1 MSRVWFRLC
10 TGVGSFTALVVPAAL
25 AGVSAAP
32 DAVAA
37 NLSTPL
43 SAEFASGPAEATAYH
58 VDPGHTGYSSAPLTP
73 PLSRRWER
81 QFPATV
87 SYPLIAQRRVFVTV
101 QGSTRR
107 ATRLIALKQATGRTV
122 WVQQFPGY
130 SFPLAAYDQSRVYVI
145 TKDGQLTAFNA
156 ENGHVIWRRDLSRP
170 KTYIFSTAPTAV
182 AGSVYVSGSGVGGA
196 VYRVDA
202 DTGRLVWRIE
212 TVGSESTP
220 SVSRGV
226 VSVAYDEHHVYGIE
240 ASSGSV
246 LWHHGGFAHGGATT
260 TTTAY
265 RGRVYAPDTTGLVLD
280 STTGRVLD
288 SFYANNQ
295 PAVHRDLLLLLEGQV
310 LHAVRRTDH
319 ADVWSFPSPGRSRLA
334 TSPLIVNDFAY
345 VGTRGGTLLALGMQ
359 TGDLVW
365 RSAAG
370 PGMYSPLGRAMPDL
384 AAGGELLVVPAQ
396 DRLVAYAD

>member
-1 MSRVWFRLC
+1 MWFRLC
-10 TGVGSFTALVVPAAL
+10 TGIGSFTALAVT
-25 AGVSAAP
+25 AAP
-32 DAVAA
+32 VGVAVAPRA
-37 NLSTPL
+37 IAVNPSASLSTEL
-43 SAEFASGPAEATAYH
+43 ASASTEATAYH
-58 VDPGHTGYSSAPLTP
+58 VDPGHTGYSSAPLIP

-81 QFPATV
+81 EFPATV

-101 QGSTRR
+101 QGSTRQD
-107 ATRLIALKQATGRTV
+107 TRLLALKQATGRTV

-130 SFPLAAYDQSRVYVI
+130 SFPLATYDQSRVYVI

-156 ENGHVIWRRDLSRP
+156 DNGHLMWRRDLSRR

-182 AGSVYVSGSGVGGA
+182 AGSVYVSGSGVGGT

-202 DTGRLVWRIE
+202 DTGRLVWRVE

-220 SVSRGV
+220 SVAGGV
-226 VSVAYDEHHVYGIE
+226 VSVAYAEHHVYGID

-246 LWHHGGFAHGGATT
+246 LWHHGGFAHGGGNT

-288 SFYANNQ
+288 SFYATTQ
-295 PAVHRDLLLLLEGQV
+295 PAVQRDLLLLLEGQV
-310 LHAVRRTDH
+310 LHAVRRTDQ

-345 VGTRGGTLLALGMQ
+345 VGTRGGTLLAVRMQ
-359 TGDLVW
+359 TGELVW
-365 RSAAG
+365 RSTAG

-396 DRLVAYAD
+396 NRLVAYAD